1 MKTDVGQK
9 QKGQRKRKEE
19 AARTGNFANPPRRGL
34 GSQALLAPV
43 GVERR
48 ARRLGEG
55 RARGWAH

>member
-1 MKTDVGQK
+1 MKGVVGQK
-9 QKGQRKRKEE
+9 QKGQRKRKEK
-19 AARTGNFANPPRRGL
+19 AARMGNFANPPRKGL
-34 GSQALLAPV
+34 GSQALFAPE